1 MEPLLFNEIPND
13 TQGPIEI
20 AAEKSISALRER
32 EHLTESHAL
41 IIQMIRSLARACDRG
56 LMAPRVSV
64 ATTTMMRQLSDL
76 VLSLPG
82 TEPISEGGI
91 NSDLAAALDELKNA

>member
-1 MEPLLFNEIPND
+1 MDPLFFNEIPDD
-13 TQGPIEI
+13 TKGPIEA
-20 AAEKSISALRER
+20 AAEKSLFALRER
-32 EHLTESHAL
+32 EHLNDSHAL

-64 ATTTMMRQLSDL
+64 ATTTMLRQLSDL

-82 TEPISEGGI
+82 AEPTADSSID
-91 NSDLAAALDELKNA
+91 SDLAAALDELKNA